1 MQRNPEELDMS
12 RFARSINKGDL
23 LVKCEDVIKIYKRG
37 KVEVVALRGL
47 YAEFYAGEI
56 TLIMGPSGCGK
67 TTLLNIL
74 GGLDTLTSGRVFL
87 NDLNIASLPPKDL
100 ELYRRQNIGFIFQ
113 FLNLIPELTAEE
125 NVKLPAELSGKKVDP
140 AFIAEIFDVIGL
152 SDRMHHR
159 PEEMSGGEQQR
170 VAIACALANNPK
182 ILLCDEP
189 TGELDTQSKYNVM
202 NLLQTIVRKYP
213 DKAIIIV
220 SHDPELRKI
229 ADRMYYIRDGKI
241 SHKFTPEEMEKIRKE
256 SDEESFTTGK
266 AGGSSQ
272 ELLTELLEIDH
283 FIKEKIE
290 KISKKMHPL

>member
-1 MQRNPEELDMS
+1 MQRKVEEMESPGFD
-12 RFARSINKGDL
+12 RPINKGDL

-74 GGLDTLTSGRVFL
+74 GGLDTLTSGRVFV
-87 NDLNIASLPPKDL
+87 NGENIANFDVKGL
-100 ELYRRQNIGFIFQ
+100 ELYRRANIGFIFQ

-140 AFIAEIFDVIGL
+140 AFIHEIFDIIGL
-152 SDRMHHR
+152 TDRMHHR

-189 TGELDTQSKYNVM
+189 TGELDTKSKYNIM
-202 NLLQTIVRKYP
+202 NLLQAIVKKYP

-241 SHKFTPEEMEKIRKE
+241 SHKFTPEEMEKIRSE
-256 SDEESFTTGK
+256 SDEDTMVPGKTTS
-266 AGGSSQ
+266 SSQ
-272 ELLTELLEIDH
+272 DLLTELLEIDN

-290 KISKKMHPL
+290 KISKQTHPM